1 MADTTNKALNLCSR
15 LMAEAENL
23 MRSLESFA
31 ALATEQS
38 STNLDLTGEAMDTAL
53 ENSSMNHAT
62 GEDFLAVITSANAVR
77 AFVTDQFHATN
88 FNKVRP

>member
-1 MADTTNKALNLCSR
+1 MADTTDKALNLCSR

-23 MRSLESFA
+23 MRALEEFA

-53 ENSSMNHAT
+53 ESSSMKHAT